1 MLLFIEKVEI
11 IEEIIQDVT
20 SLCEIYELIKPEDKV
35 RFVKRLRFL
44 INNKQI
50 YYAAKADSL
59 ISNYGNVFIQSKII
73 SDIRPV
79 FDIQIEDEPQA
90 SIISHNLN
98 IHYQSNDEPYHKDIS
113 LVLNLNDIKT
123 LKEVLIRAEKKNT
136 VLQNLLQEWNEKL
149 KRKL

>member
-1 MLLFIEKVEI
+1 M
-11 IEEIIQDVT
+11 
-20 SLCEIYELIKPEDKV
+20 
-35 RFVKRLRFL
+35 KRLRFL

-79 FDIQIEDEPQA
+79 FDIQIEDELKA
-90 SIISHNLN
+90 GIISHNLN
-98 IHYQSNDEPYHKDIS
+98 IHYQSNEEPYHKDIS

-123 LKEVLIRAEKKNT
+123 LKEMLIRAERKNI
-136 VLQNLLQEWNEKL
+136 VLQNLLSKSGMKNLNENYE
-149 KRKL
+149 RGN